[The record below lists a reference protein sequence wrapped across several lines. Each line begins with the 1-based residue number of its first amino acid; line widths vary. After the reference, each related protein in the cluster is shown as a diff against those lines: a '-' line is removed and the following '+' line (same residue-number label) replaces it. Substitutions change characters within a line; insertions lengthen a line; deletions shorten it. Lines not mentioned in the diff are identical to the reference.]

1 LLFSLV
7 FLLFFCDSGD
17 VGWVNI
23 STVGTYEGAPP
34 TRVHRIRLRGVSAA
48 PRYVHV
54 NGALI
59 DTTAKNAKGCNSY
72 DDEVSSRLPC
82 VRVVEPAHHV
92 DGLGSMLA
100 DLGPALAISAGS
112 HVYNTDVN
120 VRVEF

>member
-1 LLFSLV
+1 
-7 FLLFFCDSGD
+7 
-17 VGWVNI
+17 
-23 STVGTYEGAPP
+23 
-34 TRVHRIRLRGVSAA
+34 VSAA

-72 DDEVSSRLPC
+72 DSDNNDVSSRLPC
-82 VRVVEPAHHV
+82 VRVVESAHPV
-92 DGLGSMLA
+92 DGFGSMLA
-100 DLGPALAISAGS
+100 DLGPALVISAGS